1 MPDSK
6 PYDGPD
12 FQTELEQDERDV
24 ARLRYLLSQ
33 ASEQQ
38 KSIRRR
44 YDELIKKMKAAHKEK
59 IEEVRVQAYAK
70 GKNDGLNEGHQSV
83 EQALTDLE
91 EYTKKLVENE
101 KNFLRYAEK
110 HVVTLAVAVAKR
122 ILGREVETDKMI
134 VVHSVQEALGQVAD
148 KASISIKVN
157 HEDYDNILKHRKA
170 LQEIDRNFPELEFIK
185 DDKISRGGCIIQTRT
200 GMIDG
205 RLTSQLE
212 EIERNFTRGL

>member
-12 FQTELEQDERDV
+12 FQTELEQDERNIV
-24 ARLRYLLSQ
+24 RLRYLLSQ

-38 KSIRRR
+38 KSIRQR
-44 YDELIKKMKAAHKEK
+44 YDEQIKKIKNAHKEE
-59 IEEVRVQAYAK
+59 IEKVRSQAYSQ
-70 GKNDGLNEGHQSV
+70 GKKDGLDEERESV
-83 EQALTDLE
+83 EQALSNLE

-134 VVHSVQEALGQVAD
+134 VVHSVQEALQQVAD
-148 KASISIKVN
+148 KASICIKVN
-157 HEDYDNILKHRKA
+157 PEDYDNILKHRKA
-170 LQEIDRNFPELEFIK
+170 LQKIDRNLPELEFIK